1 MELKLLLLVPIAF
14 VCEFCDSSL
23 GMGYGTILTPVLLL
37 FFGFGP
43 LEVVPAVLMSEFVTG
58 LAAAFAHHRFRNV
71 RFERRSLDTKV
82 AAVLSVCSMVGT
94 VAAVFIATQ
103 LVSKDTLTLMIGIVI
118 VAMGVIIIATLRRP
132 PRFTWGKITA
142 VGVVASFNKGL
153 SGGGYGP
160 LVMGGQMLS
169 GIGVKNA
176 VGITS
181 LAESLTCLVGTVLY
195 VLFKGRLP
203 WHLAPYLMI
212 GALLSVPFAAL
223 TVKKAPEWVFKPAVA
238 AVITI
243 LGCLTLAKAFGW
255 A

>member
-1 MELKLLLLVPIAF
+1 MDPKLLLLVPLAF
-14 VCEFCDSSL
+14 ICEYCDSGL

-37 FFGFGP
+37 LGFDV
-43 LEVVPAVLMSEFVTG
+43 LDIVPAVLMSEFATG
-58 LAAAFAHHRFRNV
+58 ITAAFAHHSFRNV

-82 AAVLSVCSMVGT
+82 AAVLAACSMVGT
-94 VAAVFIATQ
+94 VAAVIVATRV
-103 LVSKDTLTLMIGIVI
+103 LPKDKLALAIGVVI
-118 VAMGVIIIATLRRP
+118 LAMGVIILATLRHP

-142 VGVVASFNKGL
+142 VGAIASFNKGL

-181 LAESLTCLVGTVLY
+181 LAEGLTCLVGIITY
-195 VLFKGRLP
+195 VIAKGRLP
-203 WHLAPYLMI
+203 WHLAPYLMV
-212 GALLSVPFAAL
+212 GALLSVPLAAL
-223 TVKKAPEWVFKPAVA
+223 TVKRMPERAFKPAVA

-243 LGCLTLAKAFGW
+243 LGCWTLFKAFGW